1 MLFFHCFVS
10 SLKGKTIIHYFSML
24 IIKVL
29 LLDMMFNSWACLK
42 LNQTTYLFVM
52 GIKQI
57 PTVLA
62 EIVSVCQC
70 NYSSANGCD
79 LGLVANRNPQL
90 GHQSVLVGSK
100 IDSRLFM
107 ILTVLG
113 FSPDVTALLSSLAGL
128 CVTRR
133 WF

>member
-1 MLFFHCFVS
+1 MLFVHCFVS
-10 SLKGKTIIHYFSML
+10 SLTSKKIIHYFSML

-29 LLDMMFNSWACLK
+29 LLGMMFMILLGTFETKSDNLSLCNGNYTDANSPGCDC
-42 LNQTTYLFVM
+42 
-52 GIKQI
+52 
-57 PTVLA
+57 
-62 EIVSVCQC
+62 VSVSVKLFQG
-70 NYSSANGCD
+70 SD

-90 GHQSVLVGSK
+90 GHQSALAGSK
-100 IDSRLFM
+100 INSRLFM

-113 FSPDVTALLSSLAGL
+113 FSPDVTALLSSLTGL